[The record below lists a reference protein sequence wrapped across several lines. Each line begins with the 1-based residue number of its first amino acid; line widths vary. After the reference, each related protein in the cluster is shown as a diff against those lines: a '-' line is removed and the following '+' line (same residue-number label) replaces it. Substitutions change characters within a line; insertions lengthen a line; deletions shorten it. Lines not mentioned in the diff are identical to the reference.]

1 MLWNAPFPGQIMNRT
16 EFDHFIEINGLN
28 YHYRDIP
35 GKKET
40 IVMLHGF
47 ASSTYTWESID
58 TRLAN
63 LGHRVL
69 SLDMKGFGW
78 SDKPVNADYSPET
91 LVEEVRAWMEAL
103 KLKEVTFVGNSLGG
117 GIACLLAFSYPNL
130 VKRLVLID
138 AGGQR
143 MKLPNIIRLFH
154 APMAHPFGRLIYG
167 RWIVRLILREV
178 FYHKDWVDDDRVEEY
193 FKRLSTFNAIGSQ
206 IAFARTINFD
216 LYEIYMQRLS
226 EIKQNCL
233 IIWGKNDSWIPVEHG
248 YKFKEKLPNASLAVI
263 PECGHVPQEEK
274 PEIVYNLIRN
284 FIEGKN
290 FVPIAEEFKVFIK
303 QNENE
308 GIASLNEHKVEN
320 KMMKKRRREKIT
332 SKVR

>member
-1 MLWNAPFPGQIMNRT
+1 MLWNAPFPGQIMNKT
-16 EFDHFIEINGLN
+16 EFDHFIEINGVN

-35 GKKET
+35 GGKKGT

-47 ASSTYTWESID
+47 ASSTYTWEAID
-58 TRLAN
+58 RRLAAE
-63 LGHRVL
+63 GYRVL

-103 KLKEVTFVGNSLGG
+103 KLKDVAFAGNSLGG
-117 GIACLLAFSYPNL
+117 GIACMLAFSYPNL
-130 VKRLVLID
+130 VKTLILVD

-143 MKLPNIIRLFH
+143 MKLPKIIKLFH

-178 FYHKDWVDDDRVEEY
+178 FHHKDWVDDNRVEEY

-216 LYEIYMQRLS
+216 LYEIYMQRLA
-226 EIKQNCL
+226 EITQNCL

-248 YKFKEKLPNASLAVI
+248 YRFQEKIPNASLAVI
-263 PECGHVPQEEK
+263 PQCGHVPQEEK
-274 PEIVYNLIRN
+274 PEAVFNLILG
-284 FIEGKN
+284 FLEGKDLASIAGEFGVELKGEN
-290 FVPIAEEFKVFIK
+290 AINNPRIRKEPI
-303 QNENE
+303 
-308 GIASLNEHKVEN
+308 
-320 KMMKKRRREKIT
+320 MKKRQHAFASAGKA
-332 SKVR
+332 